1 MKDTIMVQRANVILD
16 ISPEQKDY
24 YKSQGFAVISEDGSI
39 VEESTSLSIDSLNRK
54 VQQLQSIIDQKDA
67 EIARLRNNG
76 GRGRKNKDE

>member
-24 YKSQGFAVISEDGSI
+24 YKSQGFAVIDEDGSV
-39 VEESTSLSIDSLNRK
+39 VEETTSLSIDALNRK
-54 VQQLQSIIDQKDA
+54 VKQLQSIIDQKDA
-67 EIARLRNNG
+67 EIARLKNSG